1 MRKYSGEKISHA
13 RMLHI
18 ISVFVAYHTLVGCN
32 MKYFHFVHSSPENR
46 HRAVYLNF
54 ILMYF
59 IRHL

>member
-13 RMLHI
+13 RMLYI
-18 ISVFVAYHTLVGCN
+18 ISVFVAYHILVGCN
-32 MKYFHFVHSSPENR
+32 MKYFHFVHSSTENR